1 MLIRNQT
8 RDWAY
13 IIIEKIICSHQGPYV
28 LDALIKADP
37 AMFIGQVHLVYL
49 RHKADSP
56 DIHISLHSFLF
67 IFKQLSLPIKL
78 NSILDLFN
86 IYSTL
91 CIDLSQNSADITQER
106 VEKVIMSYIYDFLE
120 PNDEL
125 FGLILKSLVNNTD
138 IEQASKIVMV
148 EYFGCVSL
156 DYNTR

>member
-1 MLIRNQT
+1 M
-8 RDWAY
+8 
-13 IIIEKIICSHQGPYV
+13 
-28 LDALIKADP
+28 
-37 AMFIGQVHLVYL
+37 
-49 RHKADSP
+49 
-56 DIHISLHSFLF
+56 
-67 IFKQLSLPIKL
+67 